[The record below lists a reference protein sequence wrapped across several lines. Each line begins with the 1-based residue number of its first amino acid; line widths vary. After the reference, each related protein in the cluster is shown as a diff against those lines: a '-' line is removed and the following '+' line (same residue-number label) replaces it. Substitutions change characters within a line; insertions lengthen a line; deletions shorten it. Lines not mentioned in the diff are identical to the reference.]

1 MNRVPGMTVSG
12 RMILKSMQEPPMMN
26 HRSSAGRICFLNS
39 NKAWGGGEKW
49 HVETALYL
57 QRLGWKVLIVTRKNS
72 ELYRRAR
79 IREGMEV
86 RCMNVGNLSFL
97 NPFRIWSLKNILASF
112 RADTVVLC
120 LPADMKLGALAA
132 RLAGVK
138 NIIYRRGTALPVGDS
153 AVNRFLLRKMVTHV
167 VANSL
172 DVKKNV
178 FRGNATMLDEGK
190 VHVIYNGIRLDR
202 FPGIHYFRPEENH
215 RDILVL
221 GNAGRMV
228 EQKGQMYLLRVACL
242 LKKKKFPFKLLLAGT
257 GKLQRQLKKFC
268 QENRLENHVAFLD
281 FVHDMN
287 AFYRKLDI
295 YLSSSLHEGSSHA
308 VLEAMAAGKPVIA
321 FDISSM
327 PELVADG
334 ETGYLVPFGDVE
346 QYAGRIMKLGSDR
359 GKMEKMGEKA
369 RERVEQN
376 FNFERNIQQ
385 FIRLV
390 IP

>member
-1 MNRVPGMTVSG
+1 MIYSG
-12 RMILKSMQEPPMMN
+12 RMILKSMHEPPMMH
-26 HRSSAGRICFLNS
+26 HRNSAGRICFLNS
-39 NKAWGGGEKW
+39 NKVWGGGEKW
-49 HVETALYL
+49 HYETACYL
-57 QRLGWKVLIVTRKNS
+57 QRHGREVLVVTRKNS
-72 ELYRRAR
+72 ELYRRAASR
-79 IREGMEV
+79 QGMKA
-86 RCMNVGNLSFL
+86 RSLRVGNLSFL
-97 NPFRIWSLKNILASF
+97 NPVRIWALQRLLKTF
-112 RADTVVLC
+112 GVDTVVLC

-153 AVNRFLLRKMVTHV
+153 AINRFLLRKMVTHV

-172 DVKKNV
+172 DVKKNL
-178 FRGNATMLDEGK
+178 FLGNASMLDEGK
-190 VHVIYNGIRLDR
+190 VHVIYNGICLDT
-202 FPGIHYFRPEENH
+202 FPGIQYFKTEENH
-215 RDILVL
+215 RNMLVL

-228 EQKGQMYLLRVACL
+228 EQKGQMYLLRVARI
-242 LKKKKFPFKLLLAGT
+242 LKDRNIPFKLMIAGT
-257 GKLQRQLKKFC
+257 GRLQRQMKRYC
-268 QENRLENHVAFLD
+268 RENDLQNEVVFMD

-287 AFYRKLDI
+287 GFYRQLDI

-334 ETGYLVPFGDVE
+334 ETGYLAPFGDVE
-346 QYAGRIMKLGSDR
+346 YFAGRILELGADR

-376 FNFERNIQQ
+376 FNFEKNIQH
-385 FIRLV
+385 FIKL
-390 IP
+390 IAG